1 MPASVQPM
9 ASATTMTPSGIASMA
24 LRRDKPVWLVIVVTK
39 ADLFPDEVDDAVRYY
54 SPGSGSPFAA
64 KLDELGPVIATQRD
78 LRRAAALVRG
88 RRVAEGVRAIVVP
101 GSMGVRRAAEAALRA

>member
-1 MPASVQPM
+1 
-9 ASATTMTPSGIASMA
+9 MA

-64 KLDELGPVIATQRD
+64 KLDELRSLAGGARLSVDVLPMCTEP
-78 LRRAAALVRG
+78 
-88 RRVAEGVRAIVVP
+88 AEG
-101 GSMGVRRAAEAALRA
+101 GTKAARKDADKRCSAMLTALESRMAQLSGHA